1 MELVVVSM
9 GTVLLALILISIFIF
24 IIFFFLVYCV
34 VFLCIAVERL
44 RSGGGGTY
52 QVWGEQ
58 WMGSLGI

>member
-9 GTVLLALILISIFIF
+9 GTVLLALILISIFF
-24 IIFFFLVYCV
+24 SSFFFLKFFLL
-34 VFLCIAVERL
+34 FLCITAERL
-44 RSGGGGTY
+44 RSGGGGPY